1 MPSLLLCC
9 GNTHR
14 QEPSALETG
23 ERGVCSHFLV
33 CERVP
38 SRAGSAACGRQQG
51 RGKAPMQDAF
61 AVRRMTCCS
70 AFAANKNWHKILSGR
85 QTPSLLLCC
94 GNTHRRE
101 PRARSRHE
109 SALYPYLRYPH
120 NACHI
125 YRVRA
130 GSAACKRQQ
139 SRGKAPMQDAF
150 TVRRMTCCSAFAA
163 NKNWHKILSGRQT
176 PSLLL
181 CCGNTHRREPSA
193 RPRHAGGAYVRIP
206 LCVKEFLRAQVRR
219 LAGGVC
225 LSDATT
231 KKEGPGKKPRTYF

>member
-101 PRARSRHE
+101 
-109 SALYPYLRYPH
+109 L
-120 NACHI
+120 
-125 YRVRA
+125 
-130 GSAACKRQQ
+130 
-139 SRGKAPMQDAF
+139 
-150 TVRRMTCCSAFAA
+150 
-163 NKNWHKILSGRQT
+163 
-176 PSLLL
+176 
-181 CCGNTHRREPSA
+181 SA
-193 RPRHAGGAYVRIP
+193 RPRQASEAYVHFP
-206 LCVKEFLRAQVRR
+206 MCVKEFLRAQVRR

-231 KKEGPGKKPRTYF
+231 KKRRPRQKAEDLILTMRPDGRQVKIAYAAEPCCQ